1 MVINRILR
9 YKKNWNDTNGQM
21 IVMMG
26 VLLAISVLI
35 ISSIPSQISDV
46 DVVISRKRST
56 SLLPEF
62 IHIKEAF
69 GRCLNYELVDITF
82 SDDLSTNFYGDIR
95 DIKEA
100 FNRTRDSFYILE
112 LNHDTFFDAQF
123 KNYWYVYL
131 SPFYGYVYNVIFTL
145 TLDNGKTSITED
157 VEYSII
163 CNMEA

>member
-1 MVINRILR
+1 
-9 YKKNWNDTNGQM
+9 M
-21 IVMMG
+21 I
-26 VLLAISVLI
+26 ALI

-46 DVVISRKRST
+46 DVVVSSGRST

-69 GRCLNYELVDITF
+69 GRCLNYELVNISF
-82 SDDLSTNFYGDIR
+82 YDDLSTNFYGDIR
-95 DIKEA
+95 EIKES

-112 LNHDTFFDAQF
+112 LNYDTFFDAQL
-123 KNYWYVYL
+123 KNYWYLYL
-131 SPFYGYVYNVIFTL
+131 SPYYGYVYNVIYTL

-157 VEYSII
+157 VECSII